1 MSNHLSRQDFQIG
14 FFEVGVV
21 VIVVHNLLIRRHESN
36 EAFICEFEL
45 SDINDC
51 QIMCMTTCTH
61 MNTYAQHDFAG
72 VVAYESV
79 FSCRQ
84 YDNIV

>member
-14 FFEVGVV
+14 FFEVGDV

-61 MNTYAQHDFAG
+61 TRSTRL

-79 FSCRQ
+79 FSCRRD
-84 YDNIV
+84 DNIV